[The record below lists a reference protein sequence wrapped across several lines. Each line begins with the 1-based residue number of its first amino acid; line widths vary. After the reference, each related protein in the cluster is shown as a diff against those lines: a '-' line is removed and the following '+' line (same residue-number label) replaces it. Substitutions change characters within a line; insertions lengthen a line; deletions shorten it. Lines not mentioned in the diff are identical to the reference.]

1 MSKEI
6 YLYSKDKK
14 YKCAVELAD
23 SCDRFGCPDH
33 SVIILTE
40 ERPDGTYII
49 AEARDRILE
58 TEKDKE
64 IEILKELVMHKTYN
78 RNAVEARLNYEQNQK
93 AIEVLQEVKEK
104 FGYKHNSQLVVSSK
118 YLCDFIDNQIKQL
131 KGEE

>member
-6 YLYSKDKK
+6 YFCSEDKK
-14 YKCAVELAD
+14 YKCAVELED

-58 TEKDKE
+58 TEKDQQIADLQHKLKVAEKPLELDCKE
-64 IEILKELVMHKTYN
+64 IDSEYMYGVYCTEYPQ
-78 RNAVEARLNYEQNQK
+78 YF
-93 AIEVLQEVKEK
+93 KEK
-104 FGYKHNSQLVVSSK
+104 AESE
-118 YLCDFIDNQIKQL
+118 L
-131 KGEE
+131 KGE

>member
-14 YKCAVELAD
+14 YKCVVELAD

-49 AEARDRILE
+49 AEAIDRILE
-58 TEKDKE
+58 T
-64 IEILKELVMHKTYN
+64 N
-78 RNAVEARLNYEQNQK
+78 RKV
-93 AIEVLQEVKEK
+93 
-104 FGYKHNSQLVVSSK
+104 G
-118 YLCDFIDNQIKQL
+118 
-131 KGEE
+131 GE